1 MVEGVG
7 TAMLTGVKMALG
19 ITSNAFN
26 DEINDLI
33 AAGLA
38 DLGLAGVDSSLVTD
52 PLIIQAV
59 KTYCR
64 FSFRSPPDY
73 DRLRAS
79 YEAQKGQ
86 LQFGTGYTNWGAIDG

>member
-1 MVEGVG
+1 MEGVG

-19 ITSNAFN
+19 ITTNAFN
-26 DEINDLI
+26 EELNALI

-38 DLGLAGVDSSLVTD
+38 DLGLAGVDSTKVTD

-64 FSFRSPPDY
+64 MSFRSPADY

-86 LQFGTGYTNWGAIDG
+86 LQIGSGYTDWGAVDG